1 MWLVYALLSAF
12 FAALTAIFAKL
23 GIANVNS
30 NLATGIRTLV
40 VFVMICCIVMAKGE
54 AKGLNTLS
62 KQNVFFLVISGIA
75 TGLSWLFYFK
85 AMQIGDVSQVA
96 AVDKLSLALTIMMA
110 VLFLG
115 ESLTWKSF
123 AGASFI
129 IIGTVLL
136 AWK

>member
-1 MWLVYALLSAF
+1 
-12 FAALTAIFAKL
+12 
-23 GIANVNS
+23 
-30 NLATGIRTLV
+30 
-40 VFVMICCIVMAKGE
+40 
-54 AKGLNTLS
+54 
-62 KQNVFFLVISGIA
+62 
-75 TGLSWLFYFK
+75 LFYFK
-85 AMQIGDVSQVA
+85 AMQIGNVSQVA

-115 ESLTWKSF
+115 ESLTWKSL